1 MVKRAVTFGSLKNFH
16 TYDDNDPD
24 HSPIPKAGSVTAPI
38 FVDAVPVDNEDVL
51 RLQELGGLTPSAIAI
66 SDITNPTELGSYTGS
81 GSSLALAYE
90 VGGGVNKATLYVWDS
105 AVASG
110 ANSPFVVAGLSG
122 YWIAIGGTYNVAG
135 PRRSM
140 TDVTGN
146 YTVLADDD
154 ILLINATGGNI
165 VVTMPTAV
173 GIRGK
178 VYTTKR
184 IDDSANTVTI
194 DGDGAETVDGN
205 TDYNLFP
212 LEFVEIGSDN
222 SNWWAVG

>member
-1 MVKRAVTFGSLKNFH
+1 MVKRAVTFGSLLNWH
-16 TYDDNDPD
+16 VYDDNDPD

-38 FVDAVPVDNEDVL
+38 FVDAAPVDNEDVL
-51 RLQELGGLTPSAIAI
+51 RLNELGGLTPSAIAV

-81 GSSLALAYE
+81 GSSLALVYE

-135 PRRSM
+135 PRRGM
-140 TDVTGN
+140 TSVTGN

-154 ILLINATGGNI
+154 ILLIDATAGNI
-165 VVTMPTAV
+165 TVTLPTAV
-173 GIRGK
+173 GIKGK

-184 IDDSANTVTI
+184 IDNSSNTVTI
-194 DGDGAETVDGN
+194 DGDGTETIDGSAS
-205 TDYNLFP
+205 YSLFY
-212 LEFVEIGSDN
+212 LEFVELGSDN
-222 SNWWAVG
+222 ANWWSVG